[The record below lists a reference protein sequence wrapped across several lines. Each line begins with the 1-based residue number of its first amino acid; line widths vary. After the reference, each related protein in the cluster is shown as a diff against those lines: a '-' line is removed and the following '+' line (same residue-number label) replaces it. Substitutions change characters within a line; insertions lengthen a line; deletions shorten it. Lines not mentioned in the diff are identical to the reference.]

1 MIVSN
6 QAMILYKIHN
16 TLSMK
21 MRHNLPFDD
30 GFKFARN
37 VDTSFSPFGHQT
49 QINTIYQF
57 IASYLHVRGIYGFC
71 DLRVDLRI
79 RLATLRM
86 SPYASSGFANLRRL
100 ESPFGQGFIVNARI
114 EIQAKYNATTMV
126 KSTACLTKRTYDSD
140 MHLR

>member
-1 MIVSN
+1 
-6 QAMILYKIHN
+6 
-16 TLSMK
+16 MK
-21 MRHNLPFDD
+21 MRHITIWWRVQILTQRSRHKFFTVSPPNANKHNL
-30 GFKFARN
+30 
-37 VDTSFSPFGHQT
+37 
-49 QINTIYQF
+49 
-57 IASYLHVRGIYGFC
+57 IASYLHVREIYGFC

-140 MHLR
+140 MHLRWNFWRLPVVLTLLL